1 MYVYRDRHCGT
12 HPLKHQS
19 AVMFG
24 ISSPSIPKR
33 YRSLVATGLLVF
45 TTLAWPGSAMA
56 DNEVITVGYLGLE
69 RDPADEPVSLLDT
82 ALDDDG
88 VQGARM
94 AIRDNNATGRFMG
107 QEFELVEVSLRR
119 DGEVSAG
126 LGELLEQG
134 AEWIIS
140 ALPKDHLLELLD
152 QPDAQELV
160 IFNALA
166 PDDELRN
173 EACRENLFHTTPS
186 RRMLSDALAQFLGFK
201 RWDRWALIYGNT
213 DEDRLRAEALR
224 ESARRFGHTI
234 VSEKMWPHT
243 PLARRAEG
251 GFHAIQ
257 REIPVFVQDFA
268 DHHVL
273 VIADET
279 DYFGEY
285 FPHQTWLPRPV
296 AGTQGLITT
305 AWHRAHESWG
315 AVQLHRRLE
324 RQAERWMTPLD
335 FAAYVAIRSL
345 GEAATRSNSV
355 EPRGMIEYLLSE
367 NFELGVYLGDPV
379 SYRTWN
385 HQLRQPIL
393 VSGPRMIASVSP
405 QEGFLHPRTPMDSL
419 GIDEPESQC
428 SF

>member
-1 MYVYRDRHCGT
+1 M
-12 HPLKHQS
+12 LSS
-19 AVMFG
+19 ATTT
-24 ISSPSIPKR
+24 KR
-33 YRSLVATGLLVF
+33 LLAVTGLLLSI
-45 TTLAWPGSAMA
+45 LAWSGSVMA
-56 DNEVITVGYLGLE
+56 DDAEIITMGYLGLE
-69 RDPADEPVSLLDT
+69 RDPAKEPVSLLDT

-94 AIRDNNATGRFMG
+94 GIGDNNATGRFTG
-107 QEFELVEVSLRR
+107 QNFELVEVILRR
-119 DGEVSAG
+119 DGEVGAG
-126 LGELLEQG
+126 LEQLLEQG

-140 ALPKDHLLELLD
+140 ALPKDRLLQLLD
-152 QPDAQELV
+152 HPAAQELV
-160 IFNALA
+160 IFNAMA
-166 PDDELRN
+166 PDDELRG
-173 EACRENLFHTTPS
+173 EACRANLFHTTPS
-186 RRMLSDALAQFLGFK
+186 RRMLSDALAQFLSFK
-201 RWDRWALIYGNT
+201 RWNRWALVFGNT

-224 ESARRFGHTI
+224 EAARRFGHTI

-257 REIPVFVQDFA
+257 REIPVFVQDF
-268 DHHVL
+268 DEHHVL

-279 DYFGEY
+279 DYFGEF
-285 FPHQTWLPRPV
+285 FPFQTWLPRPV
-296 AGTQGLITT
+296 VGTQGLIAT

-324 RQAERWMTPLD
+324 RQAERAMTPLD
-335 FAAYVAIRSL
+335 FAAYIAVRSL
-345 GEAATRSNSV
+345 GEAATRTRS
-355 EPRGMIEYLLSE
+355 IEKQTLIDYMLSE

-393 VSGPRMIASVSP
+393 ISGPRMIASVSP
-405 QEGFLHPRTPMDSL
+405 QEGFLHPHTPMDSL
-419 GIDEPESQC
+419 GSDEPESRC